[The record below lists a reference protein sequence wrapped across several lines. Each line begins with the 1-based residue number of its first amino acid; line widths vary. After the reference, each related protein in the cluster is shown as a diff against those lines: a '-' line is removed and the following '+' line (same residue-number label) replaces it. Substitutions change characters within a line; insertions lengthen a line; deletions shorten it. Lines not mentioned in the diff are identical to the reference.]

1 MKLMSIF
8 KSKVEKKIDKISQR
22 LDGIMI
28 NEYVVLMSDPKKLL
42 WRNFLSGISK
52 GLGSAIG
59 FTVLG
64 AIVVIILRKLV
75 VLNIPVIGRLIKD
88 IVDIVSEK

>member
-1 MKLMSIF
+1 MSIF